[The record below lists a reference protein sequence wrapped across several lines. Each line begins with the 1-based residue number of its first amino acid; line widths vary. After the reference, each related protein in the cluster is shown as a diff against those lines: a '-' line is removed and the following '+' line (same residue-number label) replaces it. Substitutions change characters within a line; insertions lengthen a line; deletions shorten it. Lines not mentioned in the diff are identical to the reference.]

1 VKSFKLDW
9 KGWWLL
15 RTPMSNVRDL
25 EARTAVFAVIG
36 ARLKKVGTGVGS
48 TAREVVAFGSYQGAE
63 PVREF
68 LEKVQKMSLGVFV
81 TNRCKE
87 IRKYPLVYVAAV
99 DDATPDDL
107 SAILSLLYEVVPY
120 APKHPG
126 MPKPYQGDGMHLAN
140 GGKNPGL
147 PEEVFRGGH
156 GNPEIRGSEATVVPE
171 ADAAMAQAIAQEVA
185 ATQRVSPGEDDVNGI
200 ATERVAKPQGHFT
213 TEKVDKP
220 PTRPKMVETTR
231 IDSDSL
237 PQGLDT
243 ERVDKPSHYGD
254 EGDDDKTEFV
264 PRPEGAPL
272 SRQKKSAGADGPT
285 VLDEA

>member
-15 RTPMSNVRDL
+15 RTPMSNVPDL
-25 EARTAVFAVIG
+25 QARTAVFAVIG
-36 ARLKKVGTGVGS
+36 ARLKKVGSGVGS
-48 TAREVVAFGSYQGAE
+48 TAREVVAFGSYQGDE

-99 DDATPDDL
+99 DDATPDEL
-107 SAILSLLYEVVPY
+107 SAILSLLYEAVPY
-120 APKHPG
+120 APKHAG
-126 MPKPYQGDGMHLAN
+126 MPKPYKGDGLQIAN

-156 GNPEIRGSEATVVPE
+156 GKPEIRGSEATVIPE

-185 ATQRVSPGEDDVNGI
+185 ATQRVSHGEDDVNGI
-200 ATERVAKPQGHFT
+200 ATERVAKPPGHFT

-220 PTRPKMVETTR
+220 PKLVETTR
-231 IDSDSL
+231 IDSESV
-237 PQGLDT
+237 PQGLAT
-243 ERVDKPSHYGD
+243 ERVDKPPHYAD
-254 EGDDDKTEFV
+254 EAEDDKTEFV

-272 SRQKKSAGADGPT
+272 SRQKQSESTDGPT
-285 VLDEA
+285 ILDEA

>member
-1 VKSFKLDW
+1 MKSFKLDW

-15 RTPMSNVRDL
+15 RTPMSNVPDL

-36 ARLKKVGTGVGS
+36 ARLKKVGSGVGS
-48 TAREVVAFGSYQGAE
+48 TAREVVAFGSHQGE
-63 PVREF
+63 GPVREF

-99 DDATPDDL
+99 DEATPDDL
-107 SAILSLLYEVVPY
+107 SAILSLLYEAVPY

-126 MPKPYQGDGMHLAN
+126 MPGPYKGNGLHLAN

-147 PEEVFRGGH
+147 PEEVFRGAH
-156 GNPEIRGSEATVVPE
+156 GNAEFGGSDATVIPE

-185 ATQRVSPGEDDVNGI
+185 ATQRVSPGEDEVNGI
-200 ATERVAKPQGHFT
+200 ATERVPKPAGHFT

-220 PTRPKMVETTR
+220 NKPSKLVETTR
-231 IDSDSL
+231 IDADNM
-237 PQGLDT
+237 PQGLAT
-243 ERVDKPSHYGD
+243 ERVDKPPQYADQG
-254 EGDDDKTEFV
+254 EDDKTEFV
-264 PRPEGAPL
+264 PRPENAPL
-272 SRQKKSAGADGPT
+272 SRDQETEDAGEPT
-285 VLDEA
+285 ILDEA